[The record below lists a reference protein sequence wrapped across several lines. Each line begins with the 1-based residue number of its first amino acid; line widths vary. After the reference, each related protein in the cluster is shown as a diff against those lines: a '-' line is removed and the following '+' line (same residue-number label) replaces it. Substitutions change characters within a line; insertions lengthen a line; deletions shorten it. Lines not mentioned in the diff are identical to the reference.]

1 MCCDRQ
7 KQGSCQNLMF
17 QGYISWKLNEGG
29 LQRLCYSSTPS
40 EFWCLPASEMIMSW
54 FSMRAAFLLVPPL
67 ERLPAVWVQHFAETV
82 KRSYW
87 QSAACELLLY
97 YCNAESPRVK
107 WSVVRFLTL
116 HPTPAPG
123 SLGLTPFCTP
133 PTVDSSVTFLTF
145 IVTSTC
151 LSLLAVWARLIVHSD
166 TRLTRNGPY
175 VWFMSHL
182 CLEKHA
188 GLKTAFSSSSPA
200 SLAWDV

>member
-1 MCCDRQ
+1 
-7 KQGSCQNLMF
+7 
-17 QGYISWKLNEGG
+17 
-29 LQRLCYSSTPS
+29 
-40 EFWCLPASEMIMSW
+40 
-54 FSMRAAFLLVPPL
+54 MRAAFLLVPPL
-67 ERLPAVWVQHFAETV
+67 ERLPAVWMQHFAETV

-97 YCNAESPRVK
+97 DCNAESPRVK

-123 SLGLTPFCTP
+123 ILGLTPFCTP

-145 IVTSTC
+145 IKVYS
-151 LSLLAVWARLIVHSD
+151 LSLPPRVCLCSPFWARLIVHSD

-200 SLAWDV
+200 SLAGMYK